1 MSTTVRSKISKKNP
15 YYISKDRYLELKHF
29 CLQYPEWKKK
39 YVKLQNKISPA
50 ASNLTSYPNM
60 NEHSDKTAHIA
71 LERAYYRSCM
81 ELVEDAAD
89 NADCEIGDYI
99 FKAVTEGCSYEYLKT
114 MMSIPCGRDMYYN
127 RYRKFFWLL
136 DKTRN

>member
-15 YYISKDRYLELKHF
+15 YYISKHRYLELKHF

-39 YVKLQNKISPA
+39 YANLQNKISPVA
-50 ASNLTSYPNM
+50 LNLTVCTNVH
-60 NEHSDKTAHIA
+60 EHSDKTAQIA
-71 LERAYYRSCM
+71 LESAYYHSCM

-99 FKAVTEGCSYEYLKT
+99 FKAVTEGRSYDYLKT
-114 MMSIPCGRDMYYN
+114 MLSIPCGRDMYYN